1 MVAKIISGKSIR
13 GILNYNEQKVT
24 EGKAQLILASGFG
37 GEIGQMNFANKIQR
51 FEHLT
56 ILNEKVKTNA
66 LHISLNFD
74 SGENLSTDKLQ
85 QIAMAYMDKIGFG
98 DQPYL
103 VYRHKDTSHHH
114 VHIATTNIQADGKR
128 IDIHNIGRLV
138 SEPARKAIEQEFGL
152 VKAESKQFKTRPGIK
167 PAGIEKAAYGQIP
180 TKRAVSNVVN
190 AVVSSYKFTSLA
202 ELNAILKQFNVIA
215 DRGKEETQMFQK
227 KGLIYS
233 LIDEK
238 GNAIGVPIKASSLY
252 SKPTLTNLE
261 KHFKKNEEE
270 RKPYKEN
277 LKTAIDKVFTGY
289 QEITK
294 DTFVKELAKLQIN
307 VVFRQ
312 NEQSFTYGVTFVD
325 NQNKTVFNGSD
336 LGEAYSAKAL
346 SERFGN
352 QDKPNQQQQSKPNK
366 ASYLQQQKE
375 TSYLKPQKETDYLK
389 TGQKEQEKTY
399 LRPNLPERLLDN
411 LLGKTDEDSLPTI
424 PEDKKK
430 KKREL
435 HL

>member
-1 MVAKIISGKSIR
+1 MVAKISSGKSIR

-37 GEIGQMNFANKIQR
+37 GEIGTLGLVNKVQR
-51 FEHLT
+51 FGHLT

-74 SGENLSTDKLQ
+74 SGESLSTDRLQ

-103 VYRHKDTSHHH
+103 VYRHGDAAHDH
-114 VHIATTNIQADGKR
+114 VHIATINIQADGKR

-152 VKAESKQFKTRPGIK
+152 VKAESKQFKTQPGIK

-190 AVVSSYKFTSLA
+190 VVVNSYKFTSLA

-215 DRGKEETQMFQK
+215 DRGKEGTLMFQK
-227 KGLIYS
+227 KGLVYS
-233 LIDEK
+233 LTDEK

-252 SKPTLTNLE
+252 SKPTLANLE
-261 KHFKKNEEE
+261 KQFIQNEEK

-294 DTFVKELAKLQIN
+294 ATFVKELAKQSIN

-312 NEQSFTYGVTFVD
+312 NGQGLTYGVTFVD

-336 LGEAYSAKAL
+336 LGKAYSAQAL
-346 SERFGN
+346 SEKFGIA
-352 QDKPNQQQQSKPNK
+352 DKPIQRQPQPTNAPYLKPK
-366 ASYLQQQKE
+366 QE
-375 TSYLKPQKETDYLK
+375 TSYLKQGKQTDYLK
-389 TGQKEQEKTY
+389 TAEKEQEGTY
-399 LRPNLPERLLDN
+399 LKPHLPNQLLEN
-411 LLGKTDEDSLPTI
+411 LLGKTDGDNLPTI

-430 KKREL
+430 RKREL

>member
-1 MVAKIISGKSIR
+1 MVAKISSGKSIR

-37 GEIGQMNFANKIQR
+37 GEIGTLGLVNKIQR

-74 SGENLSTDKLQ
+74 SGESLSTDRLQ

-103 VYRHKDTSHHH
+103 VYRHGDAAHHH

-152 VKAESKQFKTRPGIK
+152 VKAESKQFKTQPGIK
-167 PAGIEKAAYGQIP
+167 PVDPEKAQYGKIP
-180 TKRAVSNVVN
+180 TKRAVSNVVG
-190 AVVSSYKFTSLA
+190 AVVNSYKFTSLA

-227 KGLIYS
+227 KGLVYS

-252 SKPTLTNLE
+252 SKPTLANLE
-261 KHFKKNEEE
+261 KQFIQNEEK
-270 RKPYKEN
+270 RKPYKEA
-277 LKTAIDKVFTGY
+277 LKASIDKAFTSY
-289 QEITK
+289 HEITK
-294 DTFVKELAKLQIN
+294 AAFVKELTSQNIN
-307 VVFRQ
+307 VIFRQ
-312 NEQSFTYGVTFVD
+312 NEQGLTYGVTFVD

-336 LGEAYSAKAL
+336 LGKAYSAKAI

-352 QDKPNQQQQSKPNK
+352 QDKLNQQQQSKPNK
-366 ASYLQQQKE
+366 ASYLQQQKQ
-375 TSYLKPQKETDYLK
+375 TIYLKPQKETDYLK
-389 TGQKEQEKTY
+389 TGQKEQGKTY
-399 LRPNLPERLLDN
+399 LKPNLPDQLLDN

>member
-37 GEIGQMNFANKIQR
+37 GEIDRMNFANKIQR
-51 FEHLT
+51 FGHLT
-56 ILNEKVKTNA
+56 MLNEKVKTNA

-85 QIAMAYMDKIGFG
+85 EITMAYMDKIGFG

-103 VYRHKDTSHHH
+103 IYRHEDAAHHH

-152 VKAESKQFKTRPGIK
+152 VKAESKQFKTQPGIK
-167 PAGIEKAAYGQIP
+167 PVDPEKAQYGKIP

-202 ELNAILKQFNVIA
+202 ELNAILKQFNVLA
-215 DRGKEETQMFQK
+215 DRGKEDTQMFQK

-252 SKPTLTNLE
+252 SKPTLANLE
-261 KHFKKNEEE
+261 KQFEKNEEK

-277 LKTAIDKVFTGY
+277 LKSSIDKVFSGY
-289 QEITK
+289 HEITK
-294 DTFVKELAKLQIN
+294 DTFIKELAKQNIN

-312 NEQSFTYGVTFVD
+312 NEQGFTYGTTFVD
-325 NQNKTVFNGSD
+325 NKNKTVFNGSD
-336 LGEAYSAKAL
+336 LGKSYTAKAL
-346 SERFGN
+346 NERFSIV
-352 QDKPNQQQQSKPNK
+352 DKLIQQHKQQTT
-366 ASYLQQQKE
+366 A
-375 TSYLKPQKETDYLK
+375 SYLKPKQETTYLKPFKETDYLK
-389 TGQKEQEKTY
+389 MAQKEQEKTY
-399 LRPNLPERLLDN
+399 LKPNLPERLLDN